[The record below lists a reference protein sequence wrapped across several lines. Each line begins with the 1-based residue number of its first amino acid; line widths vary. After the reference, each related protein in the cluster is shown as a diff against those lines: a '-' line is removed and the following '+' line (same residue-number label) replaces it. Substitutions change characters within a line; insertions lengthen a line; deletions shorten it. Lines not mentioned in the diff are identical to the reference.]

1 MNCPY
6 CGGNNIEE
14 GIVWSMT
21 AQSGNVGLAYKMG
34 FIIGTESVYSDL
46 CLDCGTIV
54 RSYVRE
60 PNKKWYKKKKIKK
73 GLS

>member
-6 CGGNNIEE
+6 CGGSNIEK
-14 GIVWSMT
+14 GIKWTMQ
-21 AQSGNVGLAYKMG
+21 AQAGNVGLSFTAG
-34 FIIGTESVYSDL
+34 FLGGTEAVYSDL

-60 PNKKWYKKKKIKK
+60 PNKKWYKKKK
-73 GLS
+73 